1 MVIIRGVKFFFGV
14 KFFNLT
20 KEDIEHNNERAKQ
33 YYYIFII

>member
-1 MVIIRGVKFFFGV
+1 MGLKIILGSKI
-14 KFFNLT
+14 FNLT